1 VRRDLAAARD
11 RCQARSA
18 RPQAKDF
25 RHESLGAIAP
35 GHDTS
40 SPSSHLLELASHGY
54 RPLDDE
60 PDPPPLPSSDAASLA
75 LESAVEALSSLFL
88 DTRLETDLP
97 EVLWFFVN
105 LFHRNAQRVNREL
118 DNNEPLSGVRRR
130 KGLAGNPLGRT

>member
-1 VRRDLAAARD
+1 MN
-11 RCQARSA
+11 
-18 RPQAKDF
+18 
-25 RHESLGAIAP
+25 
-35 GHDTS
+35 
-40 SPSSHLLELASHGY
+40 SPLNRWGPLLPATTLHLLLLIFSTGY

-60 PDPPPLPSSDAASLA
+60 RDPRPLPSPDAASLA

-88 DTRLETDLP
+88 DTRLETELP

-118 DNNEPLSGVRRR
+118 DDNEPRSGVRRR